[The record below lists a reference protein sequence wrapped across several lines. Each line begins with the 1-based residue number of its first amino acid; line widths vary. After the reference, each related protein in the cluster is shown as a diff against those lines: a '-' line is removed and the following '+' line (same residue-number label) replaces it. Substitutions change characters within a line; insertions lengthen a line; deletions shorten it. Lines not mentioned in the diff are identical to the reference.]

1 MFILYFEIFD
11 IEENLVNIGIKTVCI
26 IKQTSKVISSLI
38 LKIMNSFTSLGAGLP
53 KKWKFFIKFAIK
65 EGGGGS
71 RVHFFPSNI
80 VFLKNH
86 LELLPDCQN
95 VFFT

>member
-26 IKQTSKVISSLI
+26 IKQTSKDISSLI
-38 LKIMNSFTSLGAGLP
+38 LKRMNSFTSLGTSLP

-65 EGGGGS
+65 EEGGG
-71 RVHFFPSNI
+71 RECTFFLQI
-80 VFLKNH
+80 L
-86 LELLPDCQN
+86 
-95 VFFT
+95 FF